1 LLAARYRVEVKDRDG
16 KLVTVLED
24 DSKSFTMNFIKLLIA
39 SHYNQNDVPTFTVY
53 VVFGDSFYTGYTRTP
68 YAGVPWQIFN
78 LDPGQWA
85 FSTLF
90 VPAIWLGT
98 SPCANPALANGPCGS
113 LVACCTTRSFPFS
126 PYNVGPSALC
136 YGLASCSPSLT
147 EEGWAITITNQW
159 LNMSGSPVT
168 IASMALVFA
177 VPVTA
182 SGESRF
188 LAGYVVPQSLVTE
201 YGPSGAQLL
210 AIILVPYAA
219 IIDNL
224 STPITVWPGYLITVS
239 YTIYFPV

>member
-16 KLVTVLED
+16 KLVTVLEG
-24 DSKSFTMNFIKLLIA
+24 DSKSFTQNFIKLLIA
-39 SHYNQNDVPTFTVY
+39 SHYNQNDVPTFSVY
-53 VVFGDSFYTGYTRTP
+53 DVFGDSFYTGYTRTP

-78 LDPGQWA
+78 LDPDQWA
-85 FSTLF
+85 SSTLF

-113 LVACCTTRSFPFS
+113 LAACCSTGNFPFS

-177 VPVTA
+177 VPVTS
-182 SGESRF
+182 SGSPDF
-188 LAGYVVPQSLVTE
+188 SPVMSSHNLLYLNMVLLAHSLLLLYLRPTPLSLITFPLPL
-201 YGPSGAQLL
+201 PSGQDTL
-210 AIILVPYAA
+210 
-219 IIDNL
+219 
-224 STPITVWPGYLITVS
+224 
-239 YTIYFPV
+239 

>member
-1 LLAARYRVEVKDRDG
+1 LLAAKYRVEVKDRDG

-24 DSKSFTMNFIKLLIA
+24 DSKSFTMNFINLLIA

-53 VVFGDSFYTGYTRTP
+53 DIAGDSFYTGTTKTP
-68 YAGVPWQIFN
+68 YVGVPWQIFN
-78 LDPGQWA
+78 IDPALWFFYSLA
-85 FSTLF
+85 

-113 LVACCTTRSFPFS
+113 LVACCTSSQFPFS

-147 EEGWAITITNQW
+147 EEGWAITITNHW
-159 LNMSGSPVT
+159 LNMSSSPVT

-177 VPVTA
+177 VFALAPA
-182 SGESRF
+182 EGNSSG
-188 LAGYVVPQSLVTE
+188 PQSLVR
-201 YGPSGAQLL
+201 
-210 AIILVPYAA
+210 ILVPYAA

-224 STPITVWPGYLITVS
+224 STPIAVWPGYLITVS

>member
-1 LLAARYRVEVKDRDG
+1 LLAARYRVEVRDKEG

-24 DSKSFTMNFIKLLIA
+24 DSKSFTINFINLLIA
-39 SHYNQNDVPTFTVY
+39 SHYNQNDVPTFAVY
-53 VVFGDSFYTGYTRTP
+53 NVIGSPFYTGTTKTP

-78 LDPGQWA
+78 IDPMLWFFYSDA
-85 FSTLF
+85 

-113 LVACCTTRSFPFS
+113 LVACCTTRNFPFS

-147 EEGWAITITNQW
+147 EEGWAITITNHW
-159 LNMSGSPVT
+159 LNTSSSPVT

-177 VPVTA
+177 VFALTPGETSS
-182 SGESRF
+182 SGS
-188 LAGYVVPQSLVTE
+188 QSLVRTLE
-201 YGPSGAQLL
+201 
-210 AIILVPYAA
+210 PYAA

-224 STPITVWPGYLITVS
+224 SAPIAVWPGYLITVS